1 MTYLTNIPT
10 IIRHKSDDM
19 YSVYYTINNINGEC
33 IYKKIKPSKL
43 QPHPI
48 YLLTNVDM
56 SNIISYIN
64 EKSPLNDGDLIN
76 LQMEIRTHSLSRLN
90 NYLSIINTI

>member
-10 IIRHKSDDM
+10 IIRHKTDDI
-19 YSVYYTINNINGEC
+19 YSVYYTINNVSGEC
-33 IYKKIKPSKL
+33 IYKQIKPSRF
-43 QPHPI
+43 QPQPI
-48 YLLTNVDM
+48 YILTNVDM

-90 NYLSIINTI
+90 NHISIINS